1 MLRYSPCPAEAR
13 PSEHST
19 SGRGRA
25 HLLTPPGSVR
35 ARGVVPLAGPVLRV
49 ARHLL
54 WLSPVLLGT
63 VVAQPR
69 TLPPFSHVFVLVLE
83 NTSAGGVLGNPNLPT
98 LNALAREYGL
108 ATNYTGVAHP
118 SLPNYVALLFGST
131 FGSRSDDSG
140 QRFPGDNLAL
150 QLERAGKTWKG
161 YFQGLPGPGWDGPST
176 GVYAKKHNP
185 LMLAADIARD
195 PVRARKVVP
204 LGELDADLRAGTVPT
219 FALIVPDLCHDLHGA
234 LTCWRGSR
242 LERAGDAFVREWAGK
257 IMASGAW
264 KDHAALVITFDE
276 GGGGDRAGGG
286 GTVATIVVTS
296 DGPRGV
302 RSNRP
307 YNHSSLLRTLED
319 AWGLPPL
326 REAARAT
333 PMTDL
338 FTR

>member
-1 MLRYSPCPAEAR
+1 MR
-13 PSEHST
+13 
-19 SGRGRA
+19 
-25 HLLTPPGSVR
+25 R
-35 ARGVVPLAGPVLRV
+35 ARR
-49 ARHLL
+49 L
-54 WLSPVLLGT
+54 WWVCPVLLST
-63 VVAQPR
+63 AVAQPKS
-69 TLPPFSHVFVLVLE
+69 LPPFSHVFVLVLE
-83 NTSAGGVLGNPNLPT
+83 NTSAGDVLGNPNLPT

-131 FGSRSDDSG
+131 LGSRSDDPR

-150 QLERAGKTWKG
+150 QLEHAGKTWKG
-161 YFQGLPGPGWDGPST
+161 YMQGLPGPGWDGPSAGT
-176 GVYAKKHNP
+176 YAKKHNP
-185 LMLAADIARD
+185 LMLSSEIAGN
-195 PVRARKVVP
+195 PARARRVVP
-204 LGELDADLRAGTVPT
+204 LEELDADLRSGTVPT

-234 LTCWRGSR
+234 LTCWRGSG
-242 LERAGDAFVREWAGK
+242 LERAGDAFVREWAAK
-257 IMASGAW
+257 IMASPAW

-286 GTVATIVVTS
+286 GNVATVVVTS
-296 DGPRGV
+296 GGPRGV

-307 YNHSSLLRTLED
+307 SNHYSLLRTLED